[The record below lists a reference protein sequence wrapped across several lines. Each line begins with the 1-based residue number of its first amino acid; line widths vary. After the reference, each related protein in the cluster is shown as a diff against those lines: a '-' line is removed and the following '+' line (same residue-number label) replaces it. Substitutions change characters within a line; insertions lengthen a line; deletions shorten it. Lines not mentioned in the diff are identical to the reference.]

1 MQAEWAAS
9 ARSAT
14 RSSLRDLVRAHGN
27 GRLRPDPGA
36 EQAHPLM
43 DNKRKERYTPPQ
55 NMIRKRKTRATPTGK
70 ELPVQKRYLC
80 AKFHCF
86 APCAKT
92 PVRDTI

>member
-1 MQAEWAAS
+1 
-9 ARSAT
+9 
-14 RSSLRDLVRAHGN
+14 
-27 GRLRPDPGA
+27 
-36 EQAHPLM
+36 M
-43 DNKRKERYTPPQ
+43 DNKRKERCTPPQ